1 MEKLYE
7 LHPPRLI
14 TVRNDVNG
22 FLILFRSHGVS
33 EIWQAQVPI
42 DIVGIRIDIEVSPCL
57 NKCLN
62 ILDLVFEIDGLIW
75 VKVACSV
82 QVHPY
87 PWASLC
93 LENGNYDSM

>member
-42 DIVGIRIDIEVSPCL
+42 DIVGMGIE
-57 NKCLN
+57 
-62 ILDLVFEIDGLIW
+62 
-75 VKVACSV
+75 
-82 QVHPY
+82 
-87 PWASLC
+87 
-93 LENGNYDSM
+93 LEGVP